1 MKSLLLKSIGK
12 VYGNQKRRVACARSI
27 IKNQPLPERQGQAS
41 LIRDRAVGEE
51 TASQPGREGARTLIH
66 HPFLLPYVLPS
77 AHHPFTEQF
86 RQPGGPGN
94 LLKQHRRS
102 PPFLDRAGEDR
113 GSKECVWKDKQKTD
127 R

>member
-1 MKSLLLKSIGK
+1 MKSLLLKTIGK
-12 VYGNQKRRVACARSI
+12 VYGNQKGRVACARSI
-27 IKNQPLPERQGQAS
+27 INNQPLPEKQREAS
-41 LIRDRAVGEE
+41 LVRDRAVGEE
-51 TASQPGREGARTLIH
+51 MASQPGREGARTLIN
-66 HPFLLPYVLPS
+66 HPSLLPCALPS

-94 LLKQHRRS
+94 LLNQHRSS
-102 PPFLDRAGEDR
+102 PPFLHRAGKDR